1 MKELGFY
8 ITGTPLLPPCGTT
21 MDKLGIILL
30 QRRSYGK
37 TQILFMRERLGIEP
51 GQLSTIPAFR
61 GLRDHIVT
69 KLVTKNHFLLSI
81 HTSPHQFINTL

>member
-51 GQLSTIPAFR
+51 SKRLSAVSTVLKTAAGTSHAIIPNI
-61 GLRDHIVT
+61 GVWLVVT
-69 KLVTKNHFLLSI
+69 YEK
-81 HTSPHQFINTL
+81 